1 MASLF
6 SVANSVFPASL
17 PKSHL
22 RAGDMSDHVRVTVRN
37 SVDSP
42 RLPKEIGNIFK
53 TGHSNRA
60 DFFSL

>member
-6 SVANSVFPASL
+6 SEANGVFPAFL

-22 RAGDMSDHVRVTVRN
+22 QALDTSDHVRMTLRI

-42 RLPKEIGNIFK
+42 GLPKEIGNIFK
-53 TGHSNRA
+53 IEYSNRSEFA
-60 DFFSL
+60 FL